1 MKTYAEQ
8 GGTYHEENGYLIPD
22 LVLPPQKARPIG
34 KWGRARLEFLQH
46 HRRGTYT
53 HLLVNCQLNGHLADV
68 NEQAEAL
75 FFRLVEQM
83 KEAEGVTEELKAT
96 DQMRWVGLMN
106 NIAARAREI
115 VYNELIYV

>member
-1 MKTYAEQ
+1 MQNKAEHITEKMAILFQ
-8 GGTYHEENGYLIPD
+8 TWSSRPRKHGPSANGDAHGWNFSSTTGG
-22 LVLPPQKARPIG
+22 
-34 KWGRARLEFLQH
+34 
-46 HRRGTYT
+46 GTYT

-68 NEQAEAL
+68 NEQAEAR

-106 NIAARAREI
+106 NIAACAREI

>member
-22 LVLPPQKARPIG
+22 LVLPPQKIRPIG
-34 KWGRARLEFLQH
+34 KWGHARLEFLQH

-53 HLLVNCQLNGHLADV
+53 HLLVNCQLNGYLADV
-68 NEQAEAL
+68 NEQTEAL

-83 KEAEGVTEELKAT
+83 KEAEGVTEELKAA

-106 NIAARAREI
+106 NIASRAREI

>member
-22 LVLPPQKARPIG
+22 LVLPHQKTRPIG

>member
-22 LVLPPQKARPIG
+22 LVLPPQKTRPIG
-34 KWGRARLEFLQH
+34 KWGRRRLEFLQH
-46 HRRGTYT
+46 TLACELPVERASGRCERTGTS
-53 HLLVNCQLNGHLADV
+53 A
-68 NEQAEAL
+68 

-83 KEAEGVTEELKAT
+83 KEAEVVTEELKAA

-106 NIAARAREI
+106 NIASRAREI
-115 VYNELIYV
+115 VYNE